1 MSFGPLVE
9 QAILNQ
15 IASLAIVA
23 LVIGIIIGAIAMI
36 LVRRNRPDR

>member
-15 IASLAIVA
+15 VASLAIIA
-23 LVIGIIIGAIAMI
+23 LVIGIIIGVVATI
-36 LVRRNRPDR
+36 LIHRRR

>member
-15 IASLAIVA
+15 VATLAIIA
-23 LVIGIIIGAIAMI
+23 LVIGIIIGAVAMI
-36 LVRRNRPDR
+36 LIRRRR

>member
-15 IASLAIVA
+15 VASLAIIA
-23 LVIGIIIGAIAMI
+23 LIIGIIIGVVAMI
-36 LVRRNRPDR
+36 FIRRRR

>member
-15 IASLAIVA
+15 VATLAIIA
-23 LVIGIIIGAIAMI
+23 LVIGIIIGAVAMI
-36 LVRRNRPDR
+36 LTRRRR

>member
-15 IASLAIVA
+15 VASLAIIA
-23 LVIGIIIGAIAMI
+23 LVVGIIIGAIAMI
-36 LVRRNRPDR
+36 LVRRRRSDR

>member
-15 IASLAIVA
+15 VASLAIIA
-23 LVIGIIIGAIAMI
+23 LVIAIIIGVVATI
-36 LVRRNRPDR
+36 LIRRRR

>member
-15 IASLAIVA
+15 VASLAVLA
-23 LVIGIIIGAIAMI
+23 LVIGIIIGVIAMI
-36 LVRRNRPDR
+36 FVRRNRPDR